1 MSNVKPID
9 SPNGGGGINIKGNIP
24 NVARLSSKAKVML
37 VSAAAVVA
45 GGIVI
50 GTLTAG
56 NHNTKAPE
64 VMAATS
70 MDAVGSI
77 EAPAAPEMPIKVN
90 APELM
95 PETAQTEG
103 KEGELI
109 AKVDAGAGLNQA
121 PAAITPEAQF
131 KEWREKHRYQR
142 LQGLILASEA
152 ALTAET
158 NKSTANMLNAKPS
171 SLMNLDGN
179 GEFDSEDPVQVAR
192 VQAEQTR
199 NRLNRMQDAAT
210 RQSGVPGIGA
220 TSQYQDPTMAELDRG
235 ASANPQA
242 QNQAFLK
249 QQKAMADDGY
259 LPELK
264 KPAVGETSLFA
275 GSVIPAVMITGI
287 NSDLPGSVSAQ
298 VRQTVYD
305 SRDENK
311 VLIPAGTKL
320 VGEYSSELGYGQKRV
335 LVAWN
340 HLIFPNG
347 ATINLKGML
356 GGDGQGK
363 SGFYDEVDNHY
374 VRTFGSAILMSLLNV
389 GVQLSQP
396 QNAGALNTPTSGS
409 QAAAAAAQ
417 SLNDASA
424 RVLNKNLGIQPTLV
438 IKPGYSFNVLVNKT
452 MIMPEYEE

>member
-1 MSNVKPID
+1 MNTIKPID
-9 SPNGGGGINIKGNIP
+9 SPNGGGGINIKGNVP

-37 VSAAAVVA
+37 VGTAAVVA

-56 NHNTKAPE
+56 NHNTKSPE

-77 EAPAAPEMPIKVN
+77 EAPAVPEPIAIKM
-90 APELM
+90 PELI
-95 PETAQTEG
+95 PQAEA

-109 AKVDAGAGLNQA
+109 AKEDAGAGLNQA
-121 PAAITPEAQF
+121 PAALTPEQQF
-131 KEWREKHRYQR
+131 KEWREKHHYQR
-142 LQGLILASEA
+142 LQGLILASDA

-158 NKSTANMLNAKPS
+158 NKSTSNLLNAKPS
-171 SLMNLDGN
+171 SLMSLEG
-179 GEFDSEDPVQVAR
+179 GSEARGEDPVQVAMA
-192 VQAEQTR
+192 QAEQTR
-199 NRLNRMQDAAT
+199 NRLNQMQADANRESYA
-210 RQSGVPGIGA
+210 GA
-220 TSQYQDPTMAELDRG
+220 TNRPQNSSTGDMREG
-235 ASANPQA
+235 ASANTQE

-249 QQKAMADDGY
+249 QQKASADDGY
-259 LPELK
+259 LPEVRK
-264 KPAVGETSLFA
+264 DAIGETSLFA
-275 GSVIPAVMITGI
+275 GSVIPAVMVTGI

-320 VGEYSSELGYGQKRV
+320 VGQYSSQLGYGQKRV

-356 GGDGQGK
+356 GADAQGK

-374 VRTFGSAILMSLLNV
+374 VRTFGSAILMSMLNV

-396 QNAGALNTPTSGS
+396 QNSGALNTSTTGS

-417 SLNDASA
+417 SLNDASSKL
-424 RVLNKNLGIQPTLV
+424 LNKNLGIQPTLV

-452 MIMPEYEE
+452 IVMPEYQ